1 MKEKKNMRAG
11 KIILIVFIVLTILG
25 AGAAVTVKVLL
36 NNAKPEETPDVK
48 AEGSF
53 DVKVEELSEDHKA
66 GVRYKF
72 TPDGAIDS
80 IGEPW
85 HGLIRFGTENKIV
98 INFYGGVSINED
110 TAKEGEDFYFHTI
123 TSDLAQWM
131 GISASSKN
139 NPLNDWTFINVPY
152 CTGDWHIGT
161 NDFEYTD
168 KDGDP
173 QILHHHGYTNFKLMM
188 EMILPYIGN
197 PEAVLVTGWSGGGFG
212 ASFLAEEI
220 FKDCFPWAQNKTVLV
235 AAAFLLKDDRK
246 NIADNVWGT
255 PEHIADRF
263 TGDNLVLDSLR
274 SLSENVSDAK
284 ILFLCSVR
292 DEALTKYQNYLDTG
306 SFEADKGA
314 GKKFEN
320 DLKDM
325 VEELLTLPNTS
336 AFIWSDKDND
346 TDLTAHTVTMI
357 QFVDERYN
365 GVKVSDRLMD
375 AVNGKLTNYGLDLV
389 NGQY

>member
-1 MKEKKNMRAG
+1 MKEKKKMGAG
-11 KIILIVFIVLTILG
+11 KIILIVFIVLAVLG
-25 AGAAVTVKVLL
+25 TGAVVAVKMFF
-36 NNAKPEETPDVK
+36 NN
-48 AEGSF
+48 F
-53 DVKVEELSEDHKA
+53 KVEELSEDYKI
-66 GVRYKF
+66 GTWYKF

-98 INFYGGVSINED
+98 INFYGGGVSINED

-123 TSDLAQWM
+123 TSDFAQTM

-161 NDFEYTD
+161 NDFAYTD
-168 KDGDP
+168 KDGNS

-220 FKDCFPWAQNKTVLV
+220 FKDYFPQVENKTVLV
-235 AAAFLLKDDRK
+235 DAAFLLKDDWK
-246 NIADNVWGT
+246 NIADSVWGT
-255 PEHIADRF
+255 PEHIANRF
-263 TGDNLVLDSLR
+263 TGDNLVLDSLH
-274 SLSENVSDAK
+274 SLSENVTNSK
-284 ILFLCSVR
+284 ILFLCSIR
-292 DEALTKYQNYLDTG
+292 DEALTKYQNYLNTG
-306 SFEADKGA
+306 AFEANKAA
-314 GKKFEN
+314 GKEFEKN
-320 DLKDM
+320 LKNMVDDL
-325 VEELLTLPNTS
+325 LALPNAS

-357 QFVDERYN
+357 QFVDAKY
-365 GVKVSDRLMD
+365 GGIKVSDWLMD
-375 AVNGKLTNYGLDLV
+375 AINGKLTNYGLDLV
-389 NGQY
+389 NKQH

>member
-1 MKEKKNMRAG
+1 MKEKKKMGAG
-11 KIILIVFIVLTILG
+11 KIILIVFIVLAVLG
-25 AGAAVTVKVLL
+25 TGAAIAVKMFFHNL
-36 NNAKPEETPDVK
+36 
-48 AEGSF
+48 
-53 DVKVEELSEDHKA
+53 KVEELPENHKT
-66 GVRYKF
+66 GVWYKF
-72 TPDGAIDS
+72 TPNGAIDS

-98 INFYGGVSINED
+98 INFYGGGVSINED

-123 TSDLAQWM
+123 TSDFAQRM

-161 NDFEYTD
+161 NDFAYTD
-168 KDGDP
+168 KDGNS

-220 FKDCFPWAQNKTVLV
+220 FKDYFPQVQNKTVL
-235 AAAFLLKDDRK
+235 ADAAFLLKDDWK
-246 NIADNVWGT
+246 NIADSVWGT
-255 PEHIADRF
+255 PEHIANRF
-263 TGDNLVLDSLR
+263 IGDNLVLDSLH
-274 SLSENVSDAK
+274 SLSENVTDAK
-284 ILFLCSVR
+284 ILFLCSIR
-292 DEALTKYQNYLDTG
+292 DEALTKYQNYLNTG
-306 SFEADKGA
+306 AFEANKAA
-314 GKKFEN
+314 GKEFEKN
-320 DLKDM
+320 LKDM
-325 VEELLTLPNTS
+325 VDELLALPNTS

-357 QFVDERYN
+357 QFVDAKYGGIR
-365 GVKVSDRLMD
+365 VFDWLMD

-389 NGQY
+389 NKQY

>member
-1 MKEKKNMRAG
+1 M
-11 KIILIVFIVLTILG
+11 
-25 AGAAVTVKVLL
+25 
-36 NNAKPEETPDVK
+36 
-48 AEGSF
+48 
-53 DVKVEELSEDHKA
+53 VEELSEDHKT
-66 GVRYKF
+66 GVWYKF

-123 TSDLAQWM
+123 TSDFAQRM
-131 GISASSKN
+131 GISASSKD
-139 NPLNDWTFINVPY
+139 NPLDDWTFINVPY

-168 KDGDP
+168 KDGNP
-173 QILHHHGYTNFKLMM
+173 QVLHHHGYTNFKLMM
-188 EMILPYIGN
+188 EMILPYIGD

-220 FKDCFPWAQNKTVLV
+220 FKDYFPRVQNKTVLV
-235 AAAFLLKDDRK
+235 DAAFLLKDDWK

-263 TGDNLVLDSLR
+263 TGDNLVLDSIH
-274 SLSENVSDAK
+274 SLSENVTDAK
-284 ILFLCSVR
+284 ILFLCAVR

-306 SFEADKGA
+306 SFEANKAA
-314 GKKFEN
+314 GKEFEKN
-320 DLKDM
+320 LKDM
-325 VEELLTLPNTS
+325 VDELLTLPNTS
-336 AFIWSDKDND
+336 AFICSDIDND
-346 TDLTAHTVTMI
+346 TDLMAHTVTMI
-357 QFVDERYN
+357 QFVDARY
-365 GVKVSDRLMD
+365 GGIKVSDWLMD
-375 AVNGKLTNYGLDLV
+375 AINGKLTNYGLDLV
-389 NGQY
+389 NRQY